1 MRPVLFQIGSFRLY
15 SFGLMAA
22 LALIVPGLTIVR
34 PLIKRRGV
42 SADFAYELVV
52 AAGVGGFVGARI
64 YYLIENYAAVKA
76 DFWGVAFGGIG
87 FVWYGGLIGGFLG
100 VVGWTLVRRMPMD
113 VVANAMAPAVALG
126 YAIGGSLADKFQR
139 TAFLAA
145 PLAIAGVFI
154 FFIPKISPPL
164 INAIVNRHPVD
175 QNISMLWMK
184 VDPAFGSA
192 VIFFLPCFVLA
203 ILSPYMIRITARRLE
218 QVGAVSGLIYA
229 ASTVGSIGGVFVSG
243 YILIDYLTVT
253 AIFRTMGVVVLVLA
267 GLVLAMD
274 YWLGGNCKAVAKET
288 KSAN

>member
-1 MRPVLFQIGSFRLY
+1 MLRIATV
-15 SFGLMAA
+15 A
-22 LALIVPGLTIVR
+22 LV
-34 PLIKRRGV
+34 
-42 SADFAYELVV
+42 FF
-52 AAGVGGFVGARI
+52 GGFVVMVLEMIGVL
-64 YYLIENYAAVKA
+64 YLAK
-76 DFWGVAFGGIG
+76 DFGSSFYVWTSQIGVI
-87 FVWYGGLIGGFLG
+87 L
-100 VVGWTLVRRMPMD
+100 
-113 VVANAMAPAVALG
+113 MALSLG

-145 PLAIAGVFI
+145 PLAVAGIFI

-164 INAIVNRHPVD
+164 INAIVNRHPLG
-175 QNISMLWMK
+175 QNISMMWMK

-192 VIFFLPCFVLA
+192 VIFFLPCFALA

-267 GLVLAMD
+267 GLAMAMD
-274 YWLGGNCKAVAKET
+274 FWLGGNCKAVAKET